1 MSLSSIVARIRAFFT
16 PAPVAPA
23 PVAPVPAKPTWY
35 YRVTRTRG
43 SQVRFVAEGRIEAAS
58 PAAALSLIALNGLAH
73 PGEAVEIDGKR
84 WRMWAAAR
92 PTPIDPAHRA
102 APGDR
107 RRDRERGMNG

>member
-1 MSLSSIVARIRAFFT
+1 MSLSSIFARIRAFFAPA

-23 PVAPVPAKPTWY
+23 TGKPTWY

-58 PAAALSLIALNGLAH
+58 PQAALALIACGGLAH

-92 PTPIDPAHRA
+92 PTPIDPAHRSG
-102 APGDR
+102 PGDR
-107 RRDRERGMNG
+107 RRDRERNVNG